1 MRTPESDFNSNLS
14 GIEKT
19 NQINKKTPVFPE
31 LGEEM
36 NEVSEGRLA
45 AERFLGRRAGRFPT
59 VALAEWIL
67 RYCADQQEGHQTAG
81 TNWFAETAFRVTPSA
96 LLPNLKRLQSPVLTI
111 WSPRE

>member
-45 AERFLGRRAGRFPT
+45 AER
-59 VALAEWIL
+59 
-67 RYCADQQEGHQTAG
+67 
-81 TNWFAETAFRVTPSA
+81 
-96 LLPNLKRLQSPVLTI
+96 LLDASLL
-111 WSPRE
+111 